1 MKRGDPKT
9 SLLIAIVEDAEK
21 TDGDRSVVRIFDVNE
36 KVIDIKKELNQM
48 KLIRKELKQLK
59 QLFLDDQKQRKEA
72 EQAIQKLPQVAEH
85 QVSLDEI
92 ANSIA
97 LK

>member
-36 KVIDIKKELNQM
+36 KVIDIKKELKGM
-48 KLIRKELKQLK
+48 KLIRKELK
-59 QLFLDDQKQRKEA
+59 
-72 EQAIQKLPQVAEH
+72 
-85 QVSLDEI
+85 
-92 ANSIA
+92 
-97 LK
+97 